1 MWEYPIARAYADA
14 RIVKIAGGSIEIMK
28 HIIGRQLF
36 ADNTSRDKD
45 AILNG
50 VAGVN
55 PVLRSSSTMSPFDL
69 SAPTCSPA
77 SASSS
82 PAAAPA
88 WARSWRAS
96 SSRHGAAVHICG
108 RREGVLQAGGDR
120 AAGERA
126 AHGGSAQYHI
136 CDVRDAEQIE
146 AMVERIWAGGPLT
159 GLVNNAAAN
168 FISPSVDI
176 SPRGFAA
183 VRSTVMDGALFAT
196 LACGRRWIAQGL
208 PGSVVSMLV
217 TWVWTGS
224 AYVLP
229 STMAKTA
236 VHAMT
241 MSLAVEW
248 GKHNIRV
255 NAVAPG
261 PFPTESAWEKLAP
274 IPKANVGAA
283 SADEVPMGRFGS
295 MHELCNLLTFLQADG
310 CEYLTGQNI
319 AIDGGHHLAAPST
332 FAALG
337 KLTPRGLG
345 RSQGA
350 GAGRAEQ
357 EKAQRSAG

>member
-1 MWEYPIARAYADA
+1 MAPSTFRQDVLAGKRILVTGGGTGLGKELAR
-14 RIVKIAGGSIEIMK
+14 
-28 HIIGRQLF
+28 HF
-36 ADNTSRDKD
+36 A
-45 AILNG
+45 A
-50 VAGVN
+50 
-55 PVLRSSSTMSPFDL
+55 
-69 SAPTCSPA
+69 
-77 SASSS
+77 
-82 PAAAPA
+82 
-88 WARSWRAS
+88 
-96 SSRHGAAVHICG
+96 HGASVHICG
-108 RREGVLQAGGDR
+108 RREAVLQQAVN
-120 AAGERA
+120 ELQTTA
-126 AHGGSAQYHI
+126 AHGGTVEYHI
-136 CDVRDAEQIE
+136 CDVREAEQID
-146 AMVERIWAGGPLT
+146 AMIERIWQGGPLT
-159 GLVNNAAAN
+159 GLINNAAAN
-168 FISPSVDI
+168 FISPSEEI
-176 SPRGFAA
+176 TPRGFAA

-196 LACGRRWIAQGL
+196 LSCGRRWIAQGL

-283 SADEVPMGRFGS
+283 SKDEVPMQRFGR
-295 MHELCNLLTFLQADG
+295 MEELCNLLTFLQADG
-310 CEYLTGQNI
+310 CDYLTGQNI

-337 KLTPRGLG
+337 RLTAEDWAEAKSVVRGK
-345 RSQGA
+345 
-350 GAGRAEQ
+350 AEQ
-357 EKAQRSAG
+357 EKAQRRIG

>member
-1 MWEYPIARAYADA
+1 MTHVTPSAFRPDVLAGKRILVTGGGTGLGKELAR
-14 RIVKIAGGSIEIMK
+14 
-28 HIIGRQLF
+28 HF
-36 ADNTSRDKD
+36 
-45 AILNG
+45 
-50 VAGVN
+50 VA
-55 PVLRSSSTMSPFDL
+55 
-69 SAPTCSPA
+69 
-77 SASSS
+77 
-82 PAAAPA
+82 
-88 WARSWRAS
+88 
-96 SSRHGAAVHICG
+96 HGASVHICG
-108 RREGVLQAGGDR
+108 RRQTVLEETVAELQA
-120 AAGERA
+120 AAA
-126 AHGGSAQYHI
+126 YGGSVEYQI

-146 AMVERIWAGGPLT
+146 AMVERIWQGAPLT
-159 GLVNNAAAN
+159 GLINNAAAN

-183 VRSTVMDGALFAT
+183 VRSTVMDGCLFAT

-229 STMAKTA
+229 SAMAKTA

-274 IPKANVGAA
+274 IPKAKVGAA
-283 SADEVPMGRFGS
+283 SSDEVPMQRFGH
-295 MHELCNLLTFLQADG
+295 MPELCNLVTFLQADG
-310 CEYLTGQNI
+310 CEYLTGASI
-319 AIDGGHHLAAPST
+319 PIDGGHHLAAPST

-337 KLTPRGLG
+337 KLTAEDWVEA
-345 RSQGA
+345 RSLVR
-350 GAGRAEQ
+350 GRAEQ

>member
-1 MWEYPIARAYADA
+1 VTPSTFRADVLSGKRILVTGGGTGLGKELAR
-14 RIVKIAGGSIEIMK
+14 
-28 HIIGRQLF
+28 HF
-36 ADNTSRDKD
+36 
-45 AILNG
+45 
-50 VAGVN
+50 VA
-55 PVLRSSSTMSPFDL
+55 
-69 SAPTCSPA
+69 
-77 SASSS
+77 
-82 PAAAPA
+82 
-88 WARSWRAS
+88 
-96 SSRHGAAVHICG
+96 HGAAVYICG
-108 RREGVLQAGGDR
+108 RREGVLQQAVTELNE
-120 AAGERA
+120 AAQ
-126 AHGGSAQYHI
+126 HGGRVQYRT
-136 CDVRDAEQIE
+136 CDVREAEQIE
-146 AMVERIWAGGPLT
+146 SMVENIWADGPLT

-168 FISPSVDI
+168 FIAPSAEI

-183 VRSTVMDGALFAT
+183 VRSTVMDGALYAT

-229 STMAKTA
+229 SAMAKTA

-248 GKHNIRV
+248 GRHGIRV

-283 SADEVPMGRFGS
+283 SADEVPMGRFGK
-295 MHELCNLLTFLQADG
+295 MHELANLLTFLQADG

-337 KLTPRGLG
+337 KLTADDWAEAKALVRGK
-345 RSQGA
+345 
-350 GAGRAEQ
+350 AEK
-357 EKAQRSAG
+357 EKQQRSTG

>member
-1 MWEYPIARAYADA
+1 MTPSTFRADVLAGKRILITGGGTGLGKEIAR
-14 RIVKIAGGSIEIMK
+14 
-28 HIIGRQLF
+28 QF
-36 ADNTSRDKD
+36 A
-45 AILNG
+45 AQG
-50 VAGVN
+50 
-55 PVLRSSSTMSPFDL
+55 
-69 SAPTCSPA
+69 A
-77 SASSS
+77 S
-82 PAAAPA
+82 
-88 WARSWRAS
+88 
-96 SSRHGAAVHICG
+96 VHICG
-108 RREGVLQAGGDR
+108 RREGVLQQAVAELQS
-120 AAGERA
+120 AAQF
-126 AHGGSAQYHI
+126 GGSTQYHI
-136 CDVRDAEQIE
+136 CDVREADQIE
-146 AMVERIWAGGPLT
+146 AMVDRIWAGGALT

-183 VRSTVMDGALFAT
+183 VRSTVMDGALFST
-196 LACGRRWIAQGL
+196 LACGRRWIEHGL

-229 STMAKTA
+229 SVMAKTA

-248 GKHNIRV
+248 GRHNIRV

-283 SADEVPMGRFGS
+283 SKDEVPMQRFGR

-332 FAALG
+332 FAALD
-337 KLTPRGLG
+337 KLTPEDWAEAKTVVR
-345 RSQGA
+345 A
-350 GAGRAEQ
+350 RAEV
-357 EKAQRSAG
+357 EKAQRSAA

>member
-1 MWEYPIARAYADA
+1 LQGK
-14 RIVKIAGGSIEIMK
+14 RILITGGGTGLGKE
-28 HIIGRQLF
+28 L
-36 ADNTSRDKD
+36 
-45 AILNG
+45 
-50 VAGVN
+50 
-55 PVLRSSSTMSPFDL
+55 
-69 SAPTCSPA
+69 
-77 SASSS
+77 
-82 PAAAPA
+82 
-88 WARSWRAS
+88 ARSFSAQ
-96 SSRHGAAVHICG
+96 GAAVHICG
-108 RREGVLQAGGDR
+108 RRQSVLDEAVAELQKT
-120 AAGERA
+120 A
-126 AHGGSAQYHI
+126 AHGGSIESHI

-146 AMVERIWAGGPLT
+146 AMVEKIWLGGPLT

-196 LACGRRWIAQGL
+196 LACGRRWIEQGL
-208 PGSVVSMLV
+208 TGSVVSMLV

-229 STMAKTA
+229 SVMAKTA

-261 PFPTESAWEKLAP
+261 PFPTQTAWEKLAP

-283 SADEVPMGRFGS
+283 SSDEVPMKRFGK

-337 KLTPRGLG
+337 NLTPEDWAEAKTLVRG
-345 RSQGA
+345 RD
-350 GAGRAEQ
+350 EQ
-357 EKAQRSAG
+357 QKAQRTSG

>member
-1 MWEYPIARAYADA
+1 ME
-14 RIVKIAGGSIEIMK
+14 
-28 HIIGRQLF
+28 
-36 ADNTSRDKD
+36 
-45 AILNG
+45 
-50 VAGVN
+50 
-55 PVLRSSSTMSPFDL
+55 L
-69 SAPTCSPA
+69 SAFRPDVLAGKRILITGGGTGLGKELA
-77 SASSS
+77 REF
-82 PAAAPA
+82 AAQ
-88 WARSWRAS
+88 
-96 SSRHGAAVHICG
+96 GAAVFICG
-108 RREGVLQAGGDR
+108 RREAVLQQAVAEIAQGAR
-120 AAGERA
+120 
-126 AHGGSAQYHI
+126 HGGSVEHHL
-136 CDVRDAEQIE
+136 CDVREAEQIE
-146 AMVERIWAGGPLT
+146 AMVERIWAGAPLT
-159 GLVNNAAAN
+159 GLINNAAAN

-183 VRSTVMDGALFAT
+183 VRSTVMDGALQAT
-196 LACGRRWIAQGL
+196 LACGRRWIAQDL

-229 STMAKTA
+229 SVMAKSA

-283 SADEVPMGRFGS
+283 SSDEVPMQRFGRMS
-295 MHELCNLLTFLQADG
+295 ELCNLLTFLQSDACD
-310 CEYLTGQNI
+310 YLTGQNI

-337 KLTPRGLG
+337 KLTPEDWAEAKTLV
-345 RSQGA
+345 RS
-350 GAGRAEQ
+350 RAEQ

>member
-1 MWEYPIARAYADA
+1 
-14 RIVKIAGGSIEIMK
+14 V
-28 HIIGRQLF
+28 
-36 ADNTSRDKD
+36 T
-45 AILNG
+45 
-50 VAGVN
+50 
-55 PVLRSSSTMSPFDL
+55 SSTFRPDVL
-69 SAPTCSPA
+69 AGKRILITGGGTGLGKEL
-77 SASSS
+77 
-82 PAAAPA
+82 
-88 WARSWRAS
+88 ARQFVSQ
-96 SSRHGAAVHICG
+96 GAAVFICG
-108 RREGVLQAGGDR
+108 RREGVLQGAVAELQQ
-120 AAGERA
+120 AAQ
-126 AHGGSAQYHI
+126 HGGSIAYRI
-136 CDVRDAEQIE
+136 CDVRESEQIE
-146 AMVERIWAGGPLT
+146 AMVDDIWAGGALT
-159 GLVNNAAAN
+159 GLINNAAAN
-168 FISPSVDI
+168 FISPSVEI

-183 VRSTVMDGALFAT
+183 VRSTVMDGALFTT

-241 MSLAVEW
+241 LSLAVEW

-283 SADEVPMGRFGS
+283 SSDEVPMQRFGK
-295 MHELCNLLTFLQADG
+295 MPELCNLLTFLQADG
-310 CEYLTGQNI
+310 CDYLTGVNI

-337 KLTPRGLG
+337 KLTPEDWAEAKALVRA
-345 RSQGA
+345 RA
-350 GAGRAEQ
+350 GQ
-357 EKAQRSAG
+357 EKAQRKAG

>member
-1 MWEYPIARAYADA
+1 MIPSTFRPDVLSNKRILITGGGTGLGKELAR
-14 RIVKIAGGSIEIMK
+14 
-28 HIIGRQLF
+28 HF
-36 ADNTSRDKD
+36 
-45 AILNG
+45 
-50 VAGVN
+50 VA
-55 PVLRSSSTMSPFDL
+55 
-69 SAPTCSPA
+69 
-77 SASSS
+77 
-82 PAAAPA
+82 
-88 WARSWRAS
+88 
-96 SSRHGAAVHICG
+96 HGASVHICG
-108 RREGVLQAGGDR
+108 RREAVLQAAVAELND
-120 AAGERA
+120 AAL
-126 AHGGSAQYHI
+126 HGGRAEHHI
-136 CDVRDAEQIE
+136 CDVRDADQIE
-146 AMVERIWAGGPLT
+146 TMVDRIWAGGALT
-159 GLVNNAAAN
+159 GLVNNAAGN
-168 FISPSVDI
+168 FISPSIDI

-183 VRSTVMDGALFAT
+183 VRSTVMDGALFST

-229 STMAKTA
+229 SVMAKTA

-248 GKHNIRV
+248 GSKNIRV

-283 SADEVPMGRFGS
+283 SADEVPMQRFGR
-295 MHELCNLLTFLQADG
+295 MPELCNLLTFLQADG

-337 KLTPRGLG
+337 KLTPEDWAEAKAIVRGK
-345 RSQGA
+345 
-350 GAGRAEQ
+350 AEH
-357 EKAQRSAG
+357 EKAQRSA

>member
-1 MWEYPIARAYADA
+1 MTPALHQGTFRADVLAGKRILITGGGTGLGKELAR
-14 RIVKIAGGSIEIMK
+14 
-28 HIIGRQLF
+28 HF
-36 ADNTSRDKD
+36 
-45 AILNG
+45 
-50 VAGVN
+50 VA
-55 PVLRSSSTMSPFDL
+55 
-69 SAPTCSPA
+69 
-77 SASSS
+77 
-82 PAAAPA
+82 
-88 WARSWRAS
+88 
-96 SSRHGAAVHICG
+96 HGASVHICG
-108 RREGVLQAGGDR
+108 RREAVLQQTVTELQ
-120 AAGERA
+120 AAAR
-126 AHGGSAQYHI
+126 HGGRISHHV
-136 CDVRDAEQIE
+136 CDVREAEQIE
-146 AMVERIWAGGPLT
+146 TMVDTIWKEGPLT

-176 SPRGFAA
+176 SPRGFEA
-183 VRSTVMDGALFAT
+183 VRSTVMDGALFST
-196 LACGRRWIAQGL
+196 LACGRRWIAQAL

-241 MSLAVEW
+241 LSLAVEW
-248 GKHNIRV
+248 GRHNIRV

-283 SADEVPMGRFGS
+283 SAEEVPMGRFGR
-295 MHELCNLLTFLQADG
+295 MPELCNLVTFLQADG

-337 KLTPRGLG
+337 RLTSADWAEAKALVR
-345 RSQGA
+345 
-350 GAGRAEQ
+350 GRAEQ
-357 EKAQRSAG
+357 EKKERSTG

>member
-1 MWEYPIARAYADA
+1 MSIAPSIFRDDVLAGKRILITGGGTGLGKELARSFIAR
-14 RIVKIAGGSIEIMK
+14 
-28 HIIGRQLF
+28 
-36 ADNTSRDKD
+36 
-45 AILNG
+45 
-50 VAGVN
+50 
-55 PVLRSSSTMSPFDL
+55 
-69 SAPTCSPA
+69 
-77 SASSS
+77 
-82 PAAAPA
+82 
-88 WARSWRAS
+88 
-96 SSRHGAAVHICG
+96 GAAVYICG
-108 RREGVLQAGGDR
+108 RRQNVLD
-120 AAGERA
+120 AAIAELQQSA
-126 AHGGSAQYHI
+126 AHGGTAKAFI
-136 CDVRDAEQIE
+136 CDVREAEQID
-146 AMVERIWAGGPLT
+146 AMVEQIWADGPLT

-183 VRSTVMDGALFAT
+183 VRSTVMDGALYAT

-229 STMAKTA
+229 SAMAKSA

-261 PFPTESAWEKLAP
+261 PFPTEGAWEKLAP

-283 SADEVPMGRFGS
+283 SPEQVPLGRYGK
-295 MHELCNLLTFLQADG
+295 MPELCNLLTFLQSDG
-310 CEYLTGQNI
+310 CDYITGANI

-332 FAALG
+332 FAELG
-337 KLTPRGLG
+337 KLTSEDWAEAKSLVR
-345 RSQGA
+345 
-350 GAGRAEQ
+350 GRAEQ
-357 EKAQRSAG
+357 EKAQRSTG

>member
-1 MWEYPIARAYADA
+1 MTTPSTFRADVLAGKRILITGGGTGLGLGLAR
-14 RIVKIAGGSIEIMK
+14 
-28 HIIGRQLF
+28 QF
-36 ADNTSRDKD
+36 
-45 AILNG
+45 
-50 VAGVN
+50 VA
-55 PVLRSSSTMSPFDL
+55 
-69 SAPTCSPA
+69 
-77 SASSS
+77 
-82 PAAAPA
+82 
-88 WARSWRAS
+88 
-96 SSRHGAAVHICG
+96 HGASVHICG
-108 RREGVLQAGGDR
+108 RREAVLQAAVAELR
-120 AAGERA
+120 AAA
-126 AHGGSAQYHI
+126 QQGGTAEYHL
-136 CDVRDAEQIE
+136 CDVREAEQIE
-146 AMVERIWAGGPLT
+146 AMVERIWQGGPLT

-168 FISPSVDI
+168 FIAPSTEI

-183 VRSTVMDGALFAT
+183 VRSTVMDGALFCT

-229 STMAKTA
+229 SAMAKTA
-236 VHAMT
+236 VHGMT

-283 SADEVPMGRFGS
+283 SADEVPMQRFGR
-295 MHELCNLLTFLQADG
+295 MPELCNLLTFLQADG
-310 CEYLTGQNI
+310 CDYLTGQNI

-337 KLTPRGLG
+337 QLTPADWAEAKAVVR
-345 RSQGA
+345 
-350 GAGRAEQ
+350 GRAEK
-357 EKAQRSAG
+357 EKAQRNTG

>member
-1 MWEYPIARAYADA
+1 MSNQSAFRADA
-14 RIVKIAGGSIEIMK
+14 LAGKRILITGGGTGL
-28 HIIGRQLF
+28 GRELARHF
-36 ADNTSRDKD
+36 
-45 AILNG
+45 
-50 VAGVN
+50 VA
-55 PVLRSSSTMSPFDL
+55 
-69 SAPTCSPA
+69 
-77 SASSS
+77 
-82 PAAAPA
+82 
-88 WARSWRAS
+88 
-96 SSRHGAAVHICG
+96 HGAAVHICG
-108 RREGVLQAGGDR
+108 RREVILREAVAELAP
-120 AAGERA
+120 AAR
-126 AHGGSAQYHI
+126 HGGSIEHHV
-136 CDVRDAEQIE
+136 CDVRDDVQIE

-176 SPRGFAA
+176 SARGFAA
-183 VRSTVMDGALFAT
+183 VRSTVMDGALFST

-229 STMAKTA
+229 SVMAKTA

-248 GKHNIRV
+248 GRHNIRV

-283 SADEVPMGRFGS
+283 SSEEVPMQRYGR

-337 KLTPRGLG
+337 KLTPEDWAEAK
-345 RSQGA
+345 SVV
-350 GAGRAEQ
+350 RARAAQ
-357 EKAQRSAG
+357 EKTQRGSA

>member
-1 MWEYPIARAYADA
+1 MNTAMFRPDVLSGKRILITGGGTGLGKELAR
-14 RIVKIAGGSIEIMK
+14 
-28 HIIGRQLF
+28 QF
-36 ADNTSRDKD
+36 
-45 AILNG
+45 
-50 VAGVN
+50 VACG
-55 PVLRSSSTMSPFDL
+55 
-69 SAPTCSPA
+69 A
-77 SASSS
+77 S
-82 PAAAPA
+82 
-88 WARSWRAS
+88 
-96 SSRHGAAVHICG
+96 VHICG
-108 RREGVLQAGGDR
+108 RREAVLQATVAELS
-120 AAGERA
+120 AAA
-126 AHGGSAQYHI
+126 AHGGNAQHHI
-136 CDVRDAEQIE
+136 CDVRDADQID
-146 AMVERIWAGGPLT
+146 AMVERIWQGGPLT

-196 LACGRRWIAQGL
+196 LSCGKRWIAQGL

-229 STMAKTA
+229 SVMAKTA

-248 GKHNIRV
+248 GQHNIRV
-255 NAVAPG
+255 NEVAPG

-283 SADEVPMGRFGS
+283 SKDEVPMQRFGK

-310 CEYLTGQNI
+310 CEYITGQNI

-337 KLTPRGLG
+337 RLTPEDWAEAKAIVR
-345 RSQGA
+345 
-350 GAGRAEQ
+350 GRAEQ
-357 EKAQRSAG
+357 EKAQRGTS

>member
-1 MWEYPIARAYADA
+1 MTASTFRADVLSNKRILITGGGTGLGKELAR
-14 RIVKIAGGSIEIMK
+14 
-28 HIIGRQLF
+28 HF
-36 ADNTSRDKD
+36 
-45 AILNG
+45 
-50 VAGVN
+50 VA
-55 PVLRSSSTMSPFDL
+55 
-69 SAPTCSPA
+69 
-77 SASSS
+77 
-82 PAAAPA
+82 
-88 WARSWRAS
+88 
-96 SSRHGAAVHICG
+96 HGASVHICG
-108 RREGVLQAGGDR
+108 RREAVLQGAVDELMTS
-120 AAGERA
+120 AQ
-126 AHGGSAQYHI
+126 HGGTVEHHI
-136 CDVRDAEQIE
+136 CDVRDADAIE
-146 AMVERIWAGGPLT
+146 AMVDRIWVGGPLT

-196 LACGRRWIAQGL
+196 LACGKRWIRDGL

-283 SADEVPMGRFGS
+283 SADEVPMGRFGR
-295 MHELCNLLTFLQADG
+295 MPELCNLLTFLQADG

-337 KLTPRGLG
+337 KLTPEDWAQAKAIVRGK
-345 RSQGA
+345 
-350 GAGRAEQ
+350 AEQ
-357 EKAQRSAG
+357 EKTQRSTG

>member
-1 MWEYPIARAYADA
+1 MNAPSTFRADVLAGKRILITGGGTGLGKELAR
-14 RIVKIAGGSIEIMK
+14 
-28 HIIGRQLF
+28 HF
-36 ADNTSRDKD
+36 
-45 AILNG
+45 
-50 VAGVN
+50 VA
-55 PVLRSSSTMSPFDL
+55 
-69 SAPTCSPA
+69 
-77 SASSS
+77 
-82 PAAAPA
+82 
-88 WARSWRAS
+88 
-96 SSRHGAAVHICG
+96 HGAAVFICG
-108 RREGVLQAGGDR
+108 RREGVLQAAVDELR
-120 AAGERA
+120 AAA
-126 AHGGSAQYHI
+126 KHGGTAEYHI
-136 CDVRDAEQIE
+136 CDVREAEQIE
-146 AMVERIWAGGPLT
+146 AMVDRIWAGGALT

-168 FISPSVDI
+168 FISPSTEI

-196 LACGRRWIAQGL
+196 LACGKRWIRDGL

-283 SADEVPMGRFGS
+283 SADEVPMGRFGR
-295 MHELCNLLTFLQADG
+295 MPELCNLLTFLQADG

-337 KLTPRGLG
+337 KLTPEDWAEAKALVR
-345 RSQGA
+345 
-350 GAGRAEQ
+350 GRAEQ
-357 EKAQRSAG
+357 EKAQRSTG

>member
-1 MWEYPIARAYADA
+1 MNTAMFRPDVLSGKRILITGGGTGLGKELAR
-14 RIVKIAGGSIEIMK
+14 
-28 HIIGRQLF
+28 QF
-36 ADNTSRDKD
+36 
-45 AILNG
+45 
-50 VAGVN
+50 VACG
-55 PVLRSSSTMSPFDL
+55 
-69 SAPTCSPA
+69 A
-77 SASSS
+77 S
-82 PAAAPA
+82 
-88 WARSWRAS
+88 
-96 SSRHGAAVHICG
+96 VHICG
-108 RREGVLQAGGDR
+108 RREAVLQDTVAELS
-120 AAGERA
+120 ASA
-126 AHGGSAQYHI
+126 AHGGNAQYHI
-136 CDVRDAEQIE
+136 CDVRDADQID
-146 AMVERIWAGGPLT
+146 AMVERIWQGGPLT

-196 LACGRRWIAQGL
+196 LSCGKRWIAQGL

-229 STMAKTA
+229 SVMAKTA

-248 GKHNIRV
+248 GQHNIRV

-283 SADEVPMGRFGS
+283 SKDEVPMQRFGK

-310 CEYLTGQNI
+310 CEYITGQNI

-337 KLTPRGLG
+337 RLTPEGWAEAKAIVR
-345 RSQGA
+345 
-350 GAGRAEQ
+350 GRAEQ
-357 EKAQRSAG
+357 EKAQRGTA

>member
-1 MWEYPIARAYADA
+1 MNPSTFRADVLAGKRILITGGGTGLGKELARAF
-14 RIVKIAGGSIEIMK
+14 IA
-28 HIIGRQLF
+28 
-36 ADNTSRDKD
+36 
-45 AILNG
+45 
-50 VAGVN
+50 
-55 PVLRSSSTMSPFDL
+55 
-69 SAPTCSPA
+69 
-77 SASSS
+77 
-82 PAAAPA
+82 
-88 WARSWRAS
+88 
-96 SSRHGAAVHICG
+96 HGASVHICG
-108 RREGVLQAGGDR
+108 RREAVLQQTVAELQP
-120 AAGERA
+120 AAQ
-126 AHGGSAQYHI
+126 HGGRIEHHI
-136 CDVRDAEQIE
+136 CDVREAEQIE
-146 AMVERIWAGGPLT
+146 AMVERIWQSGPLT

-176 SPRGFAA
+176 SPRGFSA
-183 VRSTVMDGALFAT
+183 VRSTVMDGALFTT

-229 STMAKTA
+229 SVMAKTA

-248 GKHNIRV
+248 GKHNVRV

-283 SADEVPMGRFGS
+283 SSEDVPMLRYGR
-295 MHELCNLLTFLQADG
+295 MPELCNLLTFLQADG

-337 KLTPRGLG
+337 KLTPDDWAQAKAVVR
-345 RSQGA
+345 
-350 GAGRAEQ
+350 GRAEQ
-357 EKAQRSAG
+357 EKAQRSTG